1 MDQIEKMNFFD
12 QQQVINPRTG
22 KIERVFVKLEAVYP
36 NPDNPNEEMS
46 FEELRAKAR
55 GWLQRDW
62 AAENKLKKQNE
73 QQVKTKPPESTEYMA
88 TDHGENSPSHLNSDM
103 RIENMVDESQVLKN
117 ERPKKMK
124 IMEVKAE
131 VQTSNNI
138 CSQIFD
144 FLLKF
149 A

>member
-1 MDQIEKMNFFD
+1 MNFFD

-46 FEELRAKAR
+46 FEELRAKTR
-55 GWLQRDW
+55 GWLHRDW
-62 AAENKLKKQNE
+62 AAESKPRKQNE
-73 QQVKTKPPESTEYMA
+73 QQVKTKALESTEH
-88 TDHGENSPSHLNSDM
+88 TSTNHGENSSSHLDPDM
-103 RIENMVDESQVLKN
+103 RTENMVDESQVLKN

-138 CSQIFD
+138 CFQIFEH
-144 FLLKF
+144 LLKF